1 MNIKRLM
8 VKLNQISSQY
18 IGKIMYA
25 LFLMSIMETLS
36 FFVILSP
43 SLSPSQAASTGL
55 GSKIF
60 TLALAFIALCV
71 WLTFQFGFAIM
82 LLRMTRRQHVNLGY
96 MFIGF
101 KRFNPAGKV
110 ILSFAGLLALL
121 TIAARFITKFIFSKI
136 NPDFSF
142 TAVSIQDLQSLS
154 ENTELLSDFA
164 LNTALYMGIFI
175 GVLFV
180 ISVFTLIHFV
190 FVFHLHFDN
199 PHLSIPSLFARS
211 AKMMHKNV
219 FKLILFALSSGGKQ
233 LFVAIFLA
241 LIVNFIPEDKASGL
255 SILVFILD
263 MIYFINLYT
272 AMIRIYLTVPV
283 LYEAILNPA
292 LEIEEVKAESNETK

>member
-283 LYEAILNPA
+283 LYEAILNPT
-292 LEIEEVKAESNETK
+292 LEIEEVKAESNERI